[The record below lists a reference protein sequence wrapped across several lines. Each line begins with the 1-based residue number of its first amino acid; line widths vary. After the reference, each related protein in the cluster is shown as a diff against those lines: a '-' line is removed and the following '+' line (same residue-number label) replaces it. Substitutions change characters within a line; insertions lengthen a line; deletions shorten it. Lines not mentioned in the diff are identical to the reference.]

1 MRTALLAGALLLG
14 LAAPAAAAPADPQMS
29 AGEFL
34 KRAEPLLK
42 KSKASLIFSGE
53 ARRLIKLVGKTAE
66 ENRARLDADRSA
78 GRAVATCLPPKGK
91 ASISTTELLSH
102 IRALS
107 PQQREQ
113 SFDSAFASL
122 MAKKYPCRS

>member
-1 MRTALLAGALLLG
+1 MLAGALLLG
-14 LAAPAAAAPADPQMS
+14 LAASAPAAAAPPHPIS

-53 ARRLIKLVGKTAE
+53 ARRLIKLLGKTAE
-66 ENRARLDADRSA
+66 DNRARLDADRAA
-78 GRAVATCLPPKGK
+78 GRPVTTCLPPKGK
-91 ASISTTELLSH
+91 AAVNTTELMAHLRS
-102 IRALS
+102 LS
-107 PQQREQ
+107 PQQRAQ